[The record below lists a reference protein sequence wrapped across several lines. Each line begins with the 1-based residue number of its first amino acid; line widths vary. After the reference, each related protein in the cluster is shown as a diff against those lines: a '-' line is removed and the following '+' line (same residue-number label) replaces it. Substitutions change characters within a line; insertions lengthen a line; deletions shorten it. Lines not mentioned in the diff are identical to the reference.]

1 MKILLT
7 GATGNV
13 GFEALKKLIEHKHE
27 VTVLEIEST
36 KNKKKLNQYKDKIF
50 IVFGSIT
57 DQKLINELIVDKDV
71 VIHLAAIIPPLA
83 DEKPELAKQANV
95 FGTLNIVN
103 AIERQSKKPFL
114 IYSSS
119 ISVYGDR
126 LENYNIKVGDKL
138 QPSFG
143 DKYAETKI
151 AAESIIQ
158 NSNIEY
164 TIFRLGAVMGKP
176 KINPLMFHMP
186 LKTKLEIVSNIDVG
200 EALVK
205 SVNHLRELQ
214 GQIFNLGGGEQCR
227 TSYHDF
233 LENMFR
239 IYGLNTRDI
248 NINAFAPNNFHCGY
262 YIDGHKLNNILNFQN
277 DTLITYYE
285 RLKKETPI
293 YKRFITSIFSQPILY
308 FMQRKSIFLK
318 HDSMTKI

>member
-13 GFEALKKLIEHKHE
+13 GFETLKKLIRDEHE
-27 VTVLEIEST
+27 VTVLEIYSA
-36 KNKKKLNQYKDKIF
+36 KNKMRLNQYKDKIF
-50 IVFGSIT
+50 TVFGSVM
-57 DQKLINELIVDKDV
+57 DEELINEIVVDKDV
-71 VIHLAAIIPPLA
+71 IIHLAAIIPPLA
-83 DEKPELAKQANV
+83 DEKPDLARQTNV
-95 FGTLNIVN
+95 LGTLNIVN
-103 AIERQSKKPFL
+103 AIKKQIKKPFL

-126 LENYNIKVGDKL
+126 LENYDIQVGDMLK
-138 QPSFG
+138 PSVG
-143 DKYAETKI
+143 DHYAQTKI
-151 AAESIIQ
+151 DAENIIL

-164 TIFRLGAVMGKP
+164 TIFRLGAVMGNP

-186 LKTKLEIVSNIDVG
+186 LKTKLEIVSNVDVG

-205 SVNHLRELQ
+205 SIHHLKDLQ
-214 GQIFNLGGGEQCR
+214 GQIFNLGGGEKCR

-239 IYGLNTRDI
+239 INGLKPRDI
-248 NINAFAPNNFHCGY
+248 NLDAFALNNFHCGY

-285 RLKKETPI
+285 RLKKETPS
-293 YKRFITSIFSQPILY
+293 YKRFVTNVFSKPILY
-308 FMQRKSIFLK
+308 FMQRKSVFLK
-318 HDSMTKI
+318 HDNVTKS